1 MLFAVLIS
9 ALAAITAASFVLLL
23 QAVAENHK
31 QAMLGQHRAV
41 AELAKTTGGVL
52 TPRAVAEHFTITYP
66 EADRLLR
73 SMVDDRYFKMKVDD
87 REAELVFWFTELVE
101 EPNASMPRGESKRR
115 RQAGRERDVVRSRS
129 A

>member
-1 MLFAVLIS
+1 LLFAFVIA
-9 ALAAITAASFVLLL
+9 ALAAITSASFVLLL
-23 QAVAENHK
+23 QAMAANHK
-31 QAMLGQHRAV
+31 QAMLRQHRVV
-41 AELAKTTGGVL
+41 AELAHQTGGVL
-52 TPRAVAEHFTITYP
+52 TPRTVAEHFAMTYA

-101 EPNASMPRGESKRR
+101 EPNASVPRGESKRR
-115 RQAGRERDVVRSRS
+115 RQAERDSIRSRS